1 MNDAI
6 AEANKQIGRLER
18 EQENLS
24 SLLKENQEF
33 INQSGDK
40 DSDILEQQHPELL
53 DIPLEQL
60 ESKCTDFQS
69 FINKSLDNRKEKKI
83 NNSQKSGR
91 WPMP

>member
-40 DSDILEQQHPELL
+40 DTDTLEQHHPELL

-60 ESKCTDFQS
+60 ESKRTDFQS
-69 FINKSLDNRKEKKI
+69 SINQCLKNKKDKKI
-83 NNSQKSGR
+83 NSSQKSG
-91 WPMP
+91 